1 MYCPNCAAQID
12 GVRFCRSCG
21 ANVSLVSQALN
32 GQIAPAGDRGG
43 DPFES
48 CWQSLPA
55 RGQIAPAGDRGGDGQ
70 GGRSP
75 SIEAAASSFF
85 SGIGLFIAAFAALS
99 FAPAGRLW
107 WFWILIPAF
116 GSMGH
121 GVGKYLRYREH
132 LRLRS
137 GPPSLFSPQVP
148 DTGQLPA
155 SKPAMATLPGS
166 PIPKGSIVEQTT
178 LNLDRVDPNGP
189 ISPISLGGIE
199 EPVKM
204 REKDQ

>member
-21 ANVSLVSQALN
+21 ANVSLVSQALT
-32 GQIAPAGDRGG
+32 GQLAPAGG
-43 DPFES
+43 
-48 CWQSLPA
+48 
-55 RGQIAPAGDRGGDGQ
+55 RGGDGQ
-70 GGRSP
+70 GGGGRGGDGKSGRSP

-121 GVGKYLRYREH
+121 GVGQYLRYREH

>member
-1 MYCPNCAAQID
+1 MYCPNCASPID

-21 ANVSLVSQALN
+21 ANVSLVSQALS
-32 GQIAPAGDRGG
+32 GQLAPAGDR
-43 DPFES
+43 S
-48 CWQSLPA
+48 
-55 RGQIAPAGDRGGDGQ
+55 GDGKS
-70 GGRSP
+70 GRSP

-85 SGIGLFIAAFAALS
+85 SGIGLFIAAFGALS

-121 GVGKYLRYREH
+121 GIGQYLRYREQ

-137 GPPSLFSPQVP
+137 GPPNLFSPQVP
-148 DTGQLPA
+148 DTGQLPVSA
-155 SKPAMATLPGS
+155 PEMATLPGS
-166 PIPKGSIVEQTT
+166 PSIPKASIVEQTT

-189 ISPISLGGIE
+189 ISQIS
-199 EPVKM
+199 PVKM